1 MSNIVFCLSRIVL
14 SHLSVIWV
22 SKKIYVHGNALD
34 LWDQVKGAK
43 KRTLEAVKDW
53 IAREGT
59 RLNRN
64 EIKSIFTADAT
75 LSCKGRAQKYQAWK
89 FQYIFFHATFPN
101 SVFIFIYQDHL

>member
-1 MSNIVFCLSRIVL
+1 MLKVKYCFCLLRKGFVL

-34 LWDQVKGAK
+34 LWDQVKRAK
-43 KRTLEAVKDW
+43 KRTLEAEKDW
-53 IAREGT
+53 NAREGK

-75 LSCKGRAQKYQAWK
+75 LSCKGRAQKYLAWK
-89 FQYIFFHATFPN
+89 FLYIFFSLNLP
-101 SVFIFIYQDHL
+101 